1 MKSNLSLIQE
11 RLDACKK
18 EVTELEEMN
27 KQIKNA
33 LNTIPFTPR
42 HRQQIKTAFH
52 RCAKKITILKSRIL
66 TVAILSMHTD
76 KIEGR
81 AISIS
86 KSSR

>member
-1 MKSNLSLIQE
+1 MKSNLSSIQE

-33 LNTIPFTPR
+33 LGTIPFAPR
-42 HRQQIKTAFH
+42 HRQQIETVFH

-66 TVAILSMHTD
+66 
-76 KIEGR
+76 
-81 AISIS
+81 ISGITFE
-86 KSSR
+86 